1 MLFALMFVF
10 NWSELSISRSQG
22 PRQSSSPNGTEVPD
36 YCRVLSIID
45 NYHHLSLPLPLLH
58 SHRHHHHHRL
68 VVGGDGVHLTAG
80 GRWMVDSNIF
90 DITFNTYL
98 TWSIINL
105 NVSDA
110 SASSA
115 PFYDTWTTY
124 TKSMWMMRSKKN
136 LQRGSKQ
143 QTSVPNGKRAKWN
156 RSNWTKRQTDRR
168 TDTQWERQAQVC
180 LHKMTASTERMK
192 TTTTDDSSRPDSGQ
206 NWQTTAT
213 KTSVMTRAKRQFKF
227 CMKGKTEKN
236 RLEWNRM

>member
-1 MLFALMFVF
+1 M
-10 NWSELSISRSQG
+10 
-22 PRQSSSPNGTEVPD
+22 P
-36 YCRVLSIID
+36 
-45 NYHHLSLPLPLLH
+45 PLLLLH
-58 SHRHHHHHRL
+58 SMTHERR
-68 VVGGDGVHLTAG
+68 
-80 GRWMVDSNIF
+80 
-90 DITFNTYL
+90 
-98 TWSIINL
+98 
-105 NVSDA
+105 
-110 SASSA
+110 
-115 PFYDTWTTY
+115 

-143 QTSVPNGKRAKWN
+143 QTSVPNAKRAKWN

-192 TTTTDDSSRPDSGQ
+192 TMTTKTDDSSRPDSGQ

-236 RLEWNRM
+236 RLEWNRMELTNEQKQCYECILFRIL